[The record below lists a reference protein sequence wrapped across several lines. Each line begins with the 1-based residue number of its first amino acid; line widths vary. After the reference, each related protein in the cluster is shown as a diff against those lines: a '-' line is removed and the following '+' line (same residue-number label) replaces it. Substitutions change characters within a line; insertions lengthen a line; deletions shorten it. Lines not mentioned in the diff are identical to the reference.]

1 MEELTFE
8 SILEQYDS
16 LPTSVICEYLNT
28 LTETAEGDTE
38 EFEDIMEASIKGDSV
53 VLRTKLYPLVE
64 KALSKKENQK
74 TYKEIIDR
82 YMANNVSSYSTIGP
96 STKPV
101 RAQSDVKQFVEC
113 LGLTE
118 QLIRDTLSSIE
129 GNNPGW
135 KTNRDGSITASSW
148 SNFNT
153 PYNIGIVLSI
163 RCFAKAHN
171 EEGLNNGLL
180 YLATNIY
187 QFMFGKYY
195 QYPPN
200 EAVMAYTVANLSQRF
215 KLKKSG
221 TILAAIMDITQTCY
235 NTHKSRIARGTDVD
249 ILKFINDATSRINS
263 FMKKLRNEF
272 GENIKNDNY
281 LQSEHDDYSDEHFY
295 EADNDSFAID
305 RITNK
310 VLTNLVVNGPDR
322 RLVELAAL
330 NSKVSVNIL
339 QTSVLTLISE
349 DNREEIKQMIERLLS
364 LYLTDNEDPEASI
377 KNVATDKFYVYCI
390 RLYRQSNT
398 NNKNIIEIKKI
409 LDKWVVDLDLR
420 HKVSTVGT
428 LGNYRKAI
436 FVFFIFTIEKLA

>member
-1 MEELTFE
+1 MDEITLE
-8 SILEQYDS
+8 SILNDYKS
-16 LPTSVICEYLNT
+16 SPISTICEQMNT
-28 LTETAEGDTE
+28 LVETSDINVETL
-38 EFEDIMEASIKGDSV
+38 EDVMEATIKGDSA

-64 KALSKKENQK
+64 KALSDKGNLK
-74 TYKEIIDR
+74 TYKDIIDQ
-82 YMANNVSSYSTIGP
+82 YMAKNIASYSTIGP

-101 RAQSDVKQFVEC
+101 RAQTDVTNFVQC
-113 LGLTE
+113 VGLTE
-118 QLIRDTLSSIE
+118 PLIRDTLSSIE

-153 PYNIGIVLSI
+153 PYNIAIVLSI
-163 RCFAKAHN
+163 RYFAKIKN
-171 EEGLNNGLL
+171 DEGLNNGLL
-180 YLATNIY
+180 YMVTNIY

-195 QYPPN
+195 KYPPN
-200 EAVMAYTVANLSQRF
+200 ESVMAYTVANLSQRF

-221 TILAAIMDITQTCY
+221 TILAAIMDIMQTCY
-235 NTHKSRIARGTDVD
+235 NTHKTRIAKGSDVD

-272 GENIKNDNY
+272 EENIKNDNY
-281 LQSEHDDYSDEHFY
+281 LQSERDDYSDEHYY

-322 RLVELAAL
+322 RLMEIAAR
-330 NSKVSVNIL
+330 NSDVSTNTL
-339 QTSVLTLISE
+339 QTAVLTLISE
-349 DNREEIKQMIERLLS
+349 DNREEIKQMVERLLS
-364 LYLTDNEDPEASI
+364 LYLTDNPDPDASV
-377 KNVATDKFYVYCI
+377 KTVSTDKFYVYCI
-390 RLYRQSNT
+390 KLYRQSNT
-398 NNKNIIEIKKI
+398 NNKNIIEIKKL

-420 HKVSTVGT
+420 KKVSTVGS